1 MARSSYIYIVTD
13 DAGKGVLKAFTVKRE
28 AIAWL
33 SKQPEWL
40 QEAVNLERHYDGGSY
55 AGRKNDRVVYLDWR
69 AEL

>member
-28 AIAWL
+28 AL
-33 SKQPEWL
+33 SYLKRRGDDAL
-40 QEAVNLERHYDGGSY
+40 LLVRRLD
-55 AGRKNDRVVYLDWR
+55 AGNWRAAGKACVFIDWR